1 MQSFVLVR
9 KSWIHD
15 AAADAAAATAVSAE
29 LPKGVRRLWPLVLF
43 NQSLHVFTSV
53 AGDLARGLLRAT

>member
-9 KSWIHD
+9 KSWIPD
-15 AAADAAAATAVSAE
+15 AAADAAATAVSAE